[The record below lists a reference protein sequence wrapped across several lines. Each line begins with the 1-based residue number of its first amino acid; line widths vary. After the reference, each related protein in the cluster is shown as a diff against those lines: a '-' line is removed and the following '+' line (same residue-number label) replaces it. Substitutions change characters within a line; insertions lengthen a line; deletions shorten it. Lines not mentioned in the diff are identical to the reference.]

1 VTAVFARK
9 IGIDLGTSTLQVY
22 VRGEGVVADE
32 PCVAAVD
39 PASRRLRA
47 IGRQALE
54 LAEQPGTTV
63 QLVHPVAHGAF
74 VDGGLVTGILVELV
88 TRVQGRHRLFRPEV
102 MLCVPAGAPGD
113 QRRALIAAAMT
124 AGARQAWLIE
134 APLAAALGLG
144 LRVADSSPQ
153 GICDI
158 GGGLVQVAVVSLSG
172 IAASHVVPRG
182 GEQLDSRLAELLR
195 ESRGLDL
202 DRPGAEALKIAIG
215 AAVALDEPMSAEIQ
229 GTTVTSGELTHAVQD
244 WLAAAVDAVRLV
256 LDQTP
261 RRLAAQVAERGFFLT
276 GGGALMPGID
286 RHLSRETG
294 IPFHV
299 AGEPRTCA
307 VRGTRRGLGEFEVV
321 RRRQLYLG
329 GR

>member
-1 VTAVFARK
+1 MFARK

-32 PCVAAVD
+32 PSVAAVD
-39 PASRRLRA
+39 VDDQRLRA
-47 IGRQALE
+47 IGRAAMD
-54 LAEQPGTTV
+54 LAKQPGASV
-63 QLVHPVAHGAF
+63 RLVRPVARGTVTDAWLARRML
-74 VDGGLVTGILVELV
+74 VDLV
-88 TRVQGRHRLFRPEV
+88 TRAQGRHRFFRPEV

-113 QRRALIAAAMT
+113 QRRALIDAAIT

-144 LRVADSSPQ
+144 LPVAESSPQ

-158 GGGLVQVAVVSLSG
+158 GGGLIQAAVVSRSG
-172 IAASHVVPRG
+172 IAASHIVPEG
-182 GEQLDSRLAELLR
+182 GEQLDGRLAALLHER
-195 ESRGLDL
+195 HRLNLD
-202 DRPGAEALKIAIG
+202 PTAVEGLKIAIG
-215 AAVALDEPMSAEIQ
+215 SAVALDEPLRAEIDA
-229 GTTVTSGELTHAVQD
+229 TTVTSDELTRTVQA
-244 WLAAAVDAVRLV
+244 WLSNVVEAVRVV

-261 RRLAAQVAERGFFLT
+261 RRLAARVAERGFLLI
-276 GGGALMPGID
+276 GGGALMLGVD

-294 IPFHV
+294 IPFQV
-299 AGEPRTCA
+299 AAEPRTCA

>member
-1 VTAVFARK
+1 MFARK
-9 IGIDLGTSTLQVY
+9 IGIDLGTSTFQVY

-39 PASRRLRA
+39 PANQRLRA
-47 IGRQALE
+47 IGRQALN
-54 LAEQPGTTV
+54 LAEQPGTPV
-63 QLVHPVAHGAF
+63 RLVHPVARGA
-74 VDGGLVTGILVELV
+74 VVEVELIRGMLVELV
-88 TRVQGRHRLFRPEV
+88 SRAQGRHRLFRPEV

-113 QRRALIAAAMT
+113 QRRALIAAAIT
-124 AGARQAWLIE
+124 AGARQAWLLE

-172 IAASHVVPRG
+172 VAASHVVPAG
-182 GEQLDSRLAELLR
+182 GERLDGKLAALLR
-195 ESRGLDL
+195 ESHGLDL
-202 DRPGAEALKIAIG
+202 DRTAAEALKIAIG
-215 AAVALDEPMSAEIQ
+215 SAVALDEPTSAEIQ
-229 GTTVTSGELTHAVQD
+229 GKTVTSSELTQAVQD
-244 WLAAAVDAVRLV
+244 WLAGVIEAVRLV

-261 RRLAAQVAERGFFLT
+261 RRLAARVAERGFFLT

-286 RHLSRETG
+286 RHLSQETG
-294 IPFHV
+294 IPFQV
-299 AGEPRTCA
+299 ASEPQTCA
-307 VRGTRRGLGEFEVV
+307 VRGTRRGLGEFEGV

>member
-1 VTAVFARK
+1 MFARK

-39 PASRRLRA
+39 LHEQRLRA
-47 IGRQALE
+47 IGRPALD
-54 LAEQPGTTV
+54 LASQPGEPV
-63 QLVHPVAHGAF
+63 RLIRPVARGA
-74 VDGGLVTGILVELV
+74 VADAWLARRILVDLV
-88 TRVQGRHRLFRPEV
+88 TRVQGRRRLFRPEV

-113 QRRALIAAAMT
+113 QRRALIDAAMT

-134 APLAAALGLG
+134 APLSAALGLG
-144 LRVADSSPQ
+144 LPVAESSPQ

-158 GGGLVQVAVVSLSG
+158 GGGLIQVAVVSLSG
-172 IAASHVVPRG
+172 IAASHVVPSG
-182 GEQLDSRLAELLR
+182 GEQLDGRLAALLR
-195 ESRGLDL
+195 QSRGLDL
-202 DRPGAEALKIAIG
+202 DRTAAEAMKIAIG
-215 AAVALDEPMSAEIQ
+215 AAVTLDQPVSAEIE
-229 GTTVTSGELTHAVQD
+229 GMTVTSDELTGTVQD
-244 WLAAAVDAVRLV
+244 WLASVVEAVRLV

-261 RRLAAQVAERGFFLT
+261 KRLAVKVAERGFFLT

-286 RHLSRETG
+286 RHLSGETG
-294 IPFHV
+294 IPFQV

-307 VRGTRRGLGEFEVV
+307 VRGTRRGLGDFEVV
-321 RRRQLYLG
+321 RRRRLYLG